1 MKKIMQTIQKR
12 RWRMEDQKED
22 VMRKQKENVTEDQKY
37 LERKTKKL

>member
-22 VMRKQKENVTEDQKY
+22 VMRKQKENVTEDKKY
-37 LERKTKKL
+37 WEKKTKKL